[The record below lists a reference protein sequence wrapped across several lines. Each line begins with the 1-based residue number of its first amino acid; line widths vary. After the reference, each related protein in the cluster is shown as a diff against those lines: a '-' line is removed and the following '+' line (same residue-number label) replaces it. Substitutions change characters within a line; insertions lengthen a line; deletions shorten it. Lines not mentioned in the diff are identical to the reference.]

1 MITLYLRQ
9 AWAMMRHNRLFSS
22 MYILG
27 TAVTIAIVMIF
38 FIIIYIKLGPIYPEY
53 NRDRMLY
60 LELIHFEIND
70 GNSKGYTGASR
81 HLYEKLKS
89 VEGCDAV
96 GTSTVGGQLSV
107 EGLKNS
113 TLLFTSHTFWQIFD
127 FEFIDGKAFTQ
138 QDEENN
144 IAAPVIVI
152 SDNVARQLFATVDAV
167 GKEVKIQSIPHKVVG
182 VVKGVSG
189 STPSVYADCWIP
201 VNSRLNVERSHT
213 REQILGG
220 YKLFFLVSKGADIE
234 TVKNR
239 ISDMFSRFAQEQR
252 EGNKYE
258 PYINT
263 HLKYMLGNEYGAEDF
278 GFMLLLVMTLLFI
291 PALNLSGMIASRMN
305 SRMEEIGVRKA
316 FGATN
321 RTLVSQVLFE
331 NLLFTAIGALLGLL
345 LAYIFALMTQE
356 WIVTLFD
363 SVNMNANYPT
373 AVTVEMLFNPTV
385 VGVTIVLI
393 LLLNVVSALIPTIYS
408 LRHSITVS
416 LNHKK

>member
-53 NRDRMLY
+53 NRDRLLY
-60 LELIHFEIND
+60 LELIHFEINN
-70 GNSKGYTGASR
+70 GNSSGYTGASR
-81 HLYEKLKS
+81 HLYEKLNS

-96 GTSTVGGQLSV
+96 ATSRAGENLTI
-107 EGLKNS
+107 EGLKNG
-113 TLLFTSHTFWQIFD
+113 TLLFASHSFWQIFD
-127 FEFIDGKAFTQ
+127 FEFIGGRAFTK

-144 IAAPVIVI
+144 TAAPVIVI
-152 SDNVARQLFATVDAV
+152 SDKMAQQLFATVDAV
-167 GKEVKIQSIPHKVVG
+167 GKEVKIQNTPHKVIG

-201 VNSRLNVERSHT
+201 VNSSLNVERSYT
-213 REQILGG
+213 RENILGR
-220 YKLFFLVSKGADIE
+220 YKLFFLVSRGKDFE
-234 TVKNR
+234 TVKSN
-239 ISDMFSRFAQEQR
+239 ISNQFSRFAQEQPK
-252 EGNKYE
+252 GNKYE

-263 HLKYMLGNEYGAEDF
+263 HIKYMLGNEYGAQDF
-278 GFMLLLVMTLLFI
+278 GFMLLLFMTLLFI

-331 NLLFTAIGALLGLL
+331 NLLFTAIGALFGLL
-345 LAYIFALMTQE
+345 LAYIFALLTQE
-356 WIVTLFD
+356 WIVTLLD

-373 AVTVEMLFNPTV
+373 EVTMEMLINPTV
-385 VGVTIVLI
+385 VVVTILLI
-393 LLLNVVSALIPTIYS
+393 LLLNLVSALIPTIYS